1 MKLSVQS
8 RIIRKKFEDYVIGL
22 WYKIFWALCVSR
34 LRTLWIL
41 FFQTQK
47 DLINIFHTRLSSLVS
62 RRLLNVPPPSI
73 TSYIVYRFLFL
84 PLQID
89 IYMKQFLGSSL
100 YKPPAIPCMYLILVY
115 LRLYIYCITC
125 TDCWKWKRVQKWI
138 CSL

>member
-1 MKLSVQS
+1 MVQNLLS
-8 RIIRKKFEDYVIGL
+8 FM
-22 WYKIFWALCVSR
+22 R
-34 LRTLWIL
+34 LPSQDSLDP

-89 IYMKQFLGSSL
+89 IYIYMKQFLGSL
-100 YKPPAIPCMYLILVY
+100 YKPPAIPCMYLILVCT
-115 LRLYIYCITC
+115 LDYIYIALLAQTA
-125 TDCWKWKRVQKWI
+125 KK
-138 CSL
+138 

>member
-8 RIIRKKFEDYVIGL
+8 FINRRNLQIMSYDYGTKSFERYASQDT
-22 WYKIFWALCVSR
+22 WDP
-34 LRTLWIL
+34 

-47 DLINIFHTRLSSLVS
+47 DLINVFHTRLLSSLVS

-89 IYMKQFLGSSL
+89 IY
-100 YKPPAIPCMYLILVY
+100 
-115 LRLYIYCITC
+115 IYEAVS
-125 TDCWKWKRVQKWI
+125 R
-138 CSL
+138 